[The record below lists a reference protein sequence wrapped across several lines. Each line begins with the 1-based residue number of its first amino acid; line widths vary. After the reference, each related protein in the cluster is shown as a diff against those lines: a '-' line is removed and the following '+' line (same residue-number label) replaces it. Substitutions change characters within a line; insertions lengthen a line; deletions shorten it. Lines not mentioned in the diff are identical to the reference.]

1 MVADLYQT
9 NDMHKV
15 QRVNM
20 LLLHSMICK
29 SKQINISTIAKTAL
43 SKGIVGESQLSIH
56 PLAHRMLYFSVLW
69 MLKYNIDDNLVGQ
82 LTIIHPPILLN
93 CIMNKVRV
101 IQYANLWKYNILAGT
116 GV

>member
-1 MVADLYQT
+1 MVADLYHT
-9 NDMHKV
+9 NDMHRV

-43 SKGIVGESQLSIH
+43 SKDIVGESQLSIH
-56 PLAHRMLYFSVLW
+56 PLAHRMLYFSVLR

>member
-43 SKGIVGESQLSIH
+43 SKDIVGESQLSIH
-56 PLAHRMLYFSVLW
+56 LPICW
-69 MLKYNIDDNLVGQ
+69 GN
-82 LTIIHPPILLN
+82 TI
-93 CIMNKVRV
+93 
-101 IQYANLWKYNILAGT
+101 YANLWKYIGWNRGLSTLIVQRLKIPKWKIVSLALT
-116 GV
+116 